1 MTKKRLFVRLVMGSA
16 CACLLTSVLAGAQ
29 TTSGSSATATRQL
42 RDAIHIAQSGNE
54 AEALNQ
60 VNAVLAAHPDFVA
73 ALKFQ
78 GELLEDLGRGQDAGV
93 AYGHALHLAPND
105 SELLLKVGIY
115 RLVSGKYQEAI
126 SLLRRRVNLVPHD
139 RDGLYYLAQAYHFA
153 GEKNLAIKTIAE
165 CVHVDPTNASALQ
178 KYGELLS
185 SSGDNEDALQWLLKA
200 QKADPTLARLDF
212 DLGVASYYNMDFAGT
227 LKYSAEAVRKR
238 PDDLQSLALFA
249 DAQSKLSQWKD
260 AEDTYNRILA
270 IKPDDEASL
279 LGVGRCEV
287 ELKQY
292 QPAVEALKAVLQADP
307 TQILA
312 HFYLSRA
319 YAGLGMDALAQRE
332 ADLHSRMLAQLSG
345 GPSNEDKERE
355 KAVWAQARQLLM
367 DHREQE
373 ARLVFAKSAAGPTAT
388 PGTPYVLVGALYM
401 SMGDASEAA
410 RNLKRALN
418 VEPSVHGAH
427 TYLGMLALQQGNLE
441 TAEHEFNAE
450 LALHPNDRA
459 AIAELGALRY
469 KQGKWAEA
477 ADNLTKSETSDPALL
492 YMLCDSDFRLG
503 KTHDAEVVAEDL
515 AAFGR
520 SDPAVMDGLVKLLSS
535 YGDAGLAQQLTGE
548 RK

>member
-1 MTKKRLFVRLVMGSA
+1 MMANGMFGRLVMGGT
-16 CACLLTSVLAGAQ
+16 CAWLLAAMLAGAQ
-29 TTSGSSATATRQL
+29 TTPGVPATARRQL
-42 RDAIHIAQSGNE
+42 RDAIGIAQRGNE
-54 AEALNQ
+54 AEALEQ

-78 GELLEDLGRGQDAGV
+78 GELLEDMGREQEAGV
-93 AYGHALHLAPND
+93 AYDHALRFAPND

-115 RLVSGKYQEAI
+115 RLVSGKYQDAV

-139 RDGLYYLAQAYHFA
+139 RDGLYYLAQAYRFA
-153 GEKNLAIKTIAE
+153 GEKELALKTIAE
-165 CVHVDPTNASALQ
+165 CVRVDPTNASALQ

-227 LKYSAEAVRKR
+227 LKYSDEAVRKR
-238 PDDLQSLALFA
+238 PDDLQSLALLA

-260 AEDTYNRILA
+260 AEDTYARILA
-270 IKPDDEASL
+270 VKPDDEASL
-279 LGVGRCEV
+279 LGVGHCDV

-292 QPAVEALKAVLQADP
+292 QPAVESLKAVLQVDP

-319 YAGLGMDALAQRE
+319 YAGLGMEALAQRE
-332 ADLHSRMLAQLSG
+332 ADLHSRMLAQLSA
-345 GPSNEDKERE
+345 GPSNEDRERE
-355 KAVWAQARQLLM
+355 KAVWARARQLLI
-367 DHREQE
+367 DHREEE
-373 ARLVFAKSAAGPTAT
+373 ARQVFAKSAAGPSAT

-410 RNLKRALN
+410 RNLKRALE

-427 TYLGMLALQQGNLE
+427 TYLGMMALQQGDLE
-441 TAEHEFNAE
+441 RAEHEFNVE

-459 AIAELGALRY
+459 AIAQLGALRY
-469 KQGKWAEA
+469 KQGKWADA
-477 ADNLTKSETSDPALL
+477 ADKLTKSETSDPALL

-503 KTHDAEVVAEDL
+503 RTRDAEVAAEDI

-535 YGDAGLAQQLTGE
+535 YGDTGLAQQLAGE
-548 RK
+548 KK

>member
-1 MTKKRLFVRLVMGSA
+1 MRAGGVLGRLVMAGTSA
-16 CACLLTSVLAGAQ
+16 WLLAAALAGAQ
-29 TTSGSSATATRQL
+29 SSPHQSAATQQL
-42 RDAIHIAQSGNE
+42 RDAIGLAQSGNE
-54 AEALNQ
+54 TEALNR
-60 VNAVLAAHPDFVA
+60 VNALLAAHPNFAA

-78 GELLEDLGRGQDAGV
+78 GELLEDMGKEPDAGA
-93 AYGHALHLAPND
+93 AYEHALRLAPND

-115 RLVSGKYQEAI
+115 RLVSGKYSEAV
-126 SLLRRRVNLVPHD
+126 SLLRRRVTLVPHD

-153 GEKNLAIKTIAE
+153 GQTSLAVKTIAE
-165 CVHVDPTNASALQ
+165 CVRVDPTNASALQ

-200 QKADPTLARLDF
+200 QKADPTLPRLDF
-212 DLGVASYYNMDFAGT
+212 DLGVASYYNMDFSST
-227 LKYSAEAVRKR
+227 LKYSAEAVQKQ
-238 PDDLQSLALFA
+238 PDDLQSLALLA
-249 DAQSKLSQWKD
+249 DAQAKLSQWKN
-260 AEDTYNRILA
+260 AEDTYGRILA

-279 LGVGRCEV
+279 LGVGHCGV

-292 QPAVEALKAVLQADP
+292 QQAVDALKAVLQTDP

-319 YAGLGMDALAQRE
+319 YAGLGMNAQAQQE
-332 ADLHSRMLAQLSG
+332 ADLHTRMLAQLSG
-345 GPSNEDKERE
+345 GPANEDRERE

-367 DHREQE
+367 DHHEQE
-373 ARLVFAKSAAGPTAT
+373 ALRVFANSMAGPSAT

-401 SMGDASEAA
+401 SMGDSSGTA
-410 RNLKRALN
+410 RNLKRALS
-418 VEPSVHGAH
+418 VEPLVHEAH
-427 TYLGMLALQQGNLE
+427 TYLGMLALQQGDLQ

-459 AIAELGALRY
+459 AIAQIGAVRY

-477 ADNLTKSETSDPALL
+477 ADKLTQSETSDPALL

-503 KTHDAEVVAEDL
+503 KTHDAEVAAEDL

-520 SDPAVMDGLVKLLSS
+520 SDPAVMDGLVKLLNS
-535 YGDAGLAQQLTGE
+535 YGDSGLAQQLAGE
-548 RK
+548 KK